1 MTDDLHPTDG
11 ARFLFERRGDP
22 AVDARAEYGAAIYT
36 PTERFA
42 YTATLEAGGEV
53 TLDADGAPAPGDLE
67 KKLRTIA
74 KIAARDATRNAVD
87 GLPPWPH
94 RILRWRGPK

>member
-11 ARFLFERRGDP
+11 ARFLLERRGDP
-22 AVDARAEYGAAIYT
+22 PVDARAEYGAAIYT

-42 YTATLEAGGEV
+42 YTATLAASGEV
-53 TLDADGAPAPGDLE
+53 ELAADGAPAPGDLE
-67 KKLRTIA
+67 KKLHTIA
-74 KIAARDATRNAVD
+74 RIAARDAARNAAD